1 MFRASQNSDL
11 GCWLTKLEF
20 AANLHNPRA
29 GVNSTFTMNM
39 RRYIPDHAATTV
51 PILALL
57 FAAHYF
63 FSRGEPLHK
72 GIEPVDSAPAFYEH
86 WQMPREQEPLDIDAG
101 LQRLELDDAARD
113 RVIRRLFDEGRFQQA
128 RTELLQVAALA
139 VRREDEAR
147 LGDTLALLGEVAIE
161 QQELSAAE
169 IYLQE
174 ALYLSME
181 RDDPLATARA
191 YRLLGK
197 LNIRSRELARR
208 ASNSYDEL
216 WQARN
221 SIARGYLR
229 GVDDKLERVIRED
242 LEIRRYG
249 AAADA
254 WEAKAS
260 YYDKLH
266 DDYQAQLA
274 RVEAA
279 RLFAST
285 GQTAHVERLLN
296 SIDRGVLGDNGYAE
310 IEAEIRGLVDQ
321 YRQDEIKSSQA
332 RDYQMLYRHYLRLG
346 EVERA
351 WQFRI
356 KSSETL
362 ASASERL
369 LYQRQAS
376 VIAVLF
382 NSNFAMERARK
393 YLDRAGMLY
402 DENGMS
408 EQLSETREMEAR
420 IF

>member
-1 MFRASQNSDL
+1 
-11 GCWLTKLEF
+11 
-20 AANLHNPRA
+20 
-29 GVNSTFTMNM
+29 MNI
-39 RRYIPDHAATTV
+39 RRYIPDHAVTTV
-51 PILALL
+51 PILSLL

-63 FSRGEPLHK
+63 LSHGEPLNRSV
-72 GIEPVDSAPAFYEH
+72 ESVDSAPAYYEH
-86 WQMPREQEPLDIDAG
+86 WRMAQEREAFDIDAS
-101 LQRLELDDAARD
+101 LQRLELDDENRD
-113 RVIRRLFDEGRFQQA
+113 RLIRQLLDQGRYQQA
-128 RTELLQVAALA
+128 RTQLLQVAAIA
-139 VRREDEAR
+139 VRRQDQAR
-147 LGDTLALLGEVAIE
+147 LGDTLMLLGEVAIE

-181 RDDPLATARA
+181 RDEPLPTARA
-191 YRLLGK
+191 YRLLGQ

-221 SIARGYLR
+221 SIARGYYR
-229 GVDDKLERVIRED
+229 GVVDKLERVIHEN

-254 WEAKAS
+254 WEAMAS
-260 YYDKLH
+260 YHDKLH

-279 RLFAST
+279 KLFAST
-285 GQTAHVERLLN
+285 GQTSHVDRLLQ
-296 SIDRGVLGDNGYAE
+296 SVDRGVLGDSGYAE
-310 IEAEIRGLVDQ
+310 VEAEIQRLVGQ
-321 YRQDEIKSSQA
+321 FRQDVIKSSQA
-332 RDYQMLYRHYLRLG
+332 RDYQMLYHRYLRLG
-346 EVERA
+346 ELERA

-369 LYQRQAS
+369 LYQRQAD

-382 NSNFAMERARK
+382 SSNFAMDRARK

-402 DENGMS
+402 DANGMP
-408 EQLSETREMEAR
+408 ELVSETRELEAR
-420 IF
+420 IY